1 MLKLNNYKKYS
12 FLLIIFVI
20 SYLIYGATLKPKDDI
35 FEKINRNLD
44 IFGTL
49 YRNLALDYV
58 DELDVDKFMSAGIEG
73 MLSTLD
79 PYTVFY
85 DQTSKSEIDLIT
97 LGKFAGIGVTIEQRD
112 SVIIITDILTGYQA
126 DKKGLKRGDK
136 ILEIDGTNIKGLKL
150 EKIRQMVRGEAGTT
164 LNFRIDRNGESI
176 DFSLIREE
184 INLKNIPYYGFIGD
198 DAEGI
203 GYIKLER
210 FTNTADNE
218 MENAIKTLKA
228 KQNLAGLVIDLRGNG
243 GGLLEEAIGILN
255 KLVAK
260 NSLLLITK
268 GKSSEKSEKFFS
280 NSEQII
286 PNTLPLIILI
296 DKQTASAS
304 EIVAGAIQDLDRGL
318 IIGSRSFGKGLVQ
331 QIKDLPYGTKMKL
344 TTRRYYTPSGRWIQE
359 KNYFKENKFGV
370 FRDNLLMQQ
379 TEFKTLNGRLVY
391 ANGGITPDV
400 ETGSDSHSEVF
411 NSLQYQDAFFRF
423 ANYYL
428 ESNPGLTSFTCT
440 DDIFEEFIKYIKE
453 NNIKFN
459 SEENKKLTE
468 LKAAADKKSYDESF
482 YNKVN
487 EMAQIIS
494 QKNNEEI
501 ISNKEE
507 LKRAIENEIGK
518 QIYNDDERISSALIK
533 DTAVMKA
540 IYYIKNISEYNNLL
554 NK

>member
-12 FLLIIFVI
+12 FLLIVFVI

-97 LGKFAGIGVTIEQRD
+97 VGKFAGIGVTIEQRD

-150 EKIRQMVRGEAGTT
+150 EKIRQMVRGEVGTT

-280 NSEQII
+280 NSEPII

-370 FRDNLLMQQ
+370 FQDNLLMQQ

-400 ETGSDSHSEVF
+400 ETGSDTHSEVF

-423 ANYYL
+423 AKYYL

-487 EMAQIIS
+487 EMTQIIS

>member
-150 EKIRQMVRGEAGTT
+150 EKIRQMVRGEVGTT

-280 NSEQII
+280 NSEPII

-370 FRDNLLMQQ
+370 FQDNLLMQQ

-400 ETGSDSHSEVF
+400 ETGSDTHSEVF

-423 ANYYL
+423 AKYYL

-494 QKNNEEI
+494 QKNYEEI

>member
-97 LGKFAGIGVTIEQRD
+97 VGKFAGIGVTIEQRD

-150 EKIRQMVRGEAGTT
+150 EKIRQMVRGEVGTT

-280 NSEQII
+280 NSEPII

-370 FRDNLLMQQ
+370 FQDNLLMQQ

-400 ETGSDSHSEVF
+400 ETGSDTHSEVF
-411 NSLQYQDAFFRF
+411 NSLQFQDAFFRF
-423 ANYYL
+423 AKYYL

-494 QKNNEEI
+494 QKNYEEI

>member
-12 FLLIIFVI
+12 FLLIVFVI

-150 EKIRQMVRGEAGTT
+150 EKIRQMVRGEVGTT

-280 NSEQII
+280 NSEPII

-370 FRDNLLMQQ
+370 FQDNLLMQQ

-400 ETGSDSHSEVF
+400 ETGSDTHSEVF

-423 ANYYL
+423 AKYYL

-487 EMAQIIS
+487 EMTQIIS

>member
-150 EKIRQMVRGEAGTT
+150 EKIRQMVRGEVGTT

-280 NSEQII
+280 NSEPII

-400 ETGSDSHSEVF
+400 ETGSDTHSEVF

-518 QIYNDDERISSALIK
+518 QINNDDERISSALIK

>member
-150 EKIRQMVRGEAGTT
+150 EKIRQMVRGEVGTT

-280 NSEQII
+280 NSEPII

-400 ETGSDSHSEVF
+400 ETGSDTHSEVF
-411 NSLQYQDAFFRF
+411 NSLQFQDAFFRF
-423 ANYYL
+423 AKYYL

>member
-58 DELDVDKFMSAGIEG
+58 DELDVDKFMRAGIEG

-150 EKIRQMVRGEAGTT
+150 EKIRQMVRGEVGTT

-280 NSEQII
+280 NSEPII

-400 ETGSDSHSEVF
+400 ETGSDTHSEVF

-423 ANYYL
+423 AKYYL

-533 DTAVMKA
+533 DTAVIKA
-540 IYYIKNISEYNNLL
+540 IYYIKNISEYNSLL